1 MRLLLL
7 LAHATFITLN
17 SIRLKSILYAFIIT
31 KITQHLQYKN
41 VEGFELESFINLV
54 DRFQYDINFESLS
67 IINQCF
73 DCVSEIADL
82 ENFER
87 LESIFLDY
95 DEIVMEDESVKDK
108 IYEILAEEAD
118 QTEDDY
124 EDIMIDLISRAE
136 KYNLEYAEIKK
147 TLENKIEMQSQNS
160 DNYDW
165 NEENLNNQNSD
176 FITDKEINNIFE
188 SLRPDNL

>member
-1 MRLLLL
+1 
-7 LAHATFITLN
+7 
-17 SIRLKSILYAFIIT
+17 
-31 KITQHLQYKN
+31 
-41 VEGFELESFINLV
+41 
-54 DRFQYDINFESLS
+54 
-67 IINQCF
+67 
-73 DCVSEIADL
+73 
-82 ENFER
+82 
-87 LESIFLDY
+87 
-95 DEIVMEDESVKDK
+95 MEDESVKDK